1 MMVGRS
7 VVIWELIVV
16 PNWSRSKCS
25 SNDVSFLDT
34 SDKMCNEDGA
44 SKLVGKLSLYPTSVA
59 DGASPELRMVEGILE
74 SLYLSRRSNFCSTS
88 EVWKTKKID
97 LFFSTCFMDHERLK
111 VFLAKILVMLSLAN
125 AKVEWFFWSESQ
137 RSFQLASFK
146 IKYWH
151 NKCICIF
158 ITFAFY
164 CTIHKSNFLA
174 LGLLKPC

>member
-1 MMVGRS
+1 MMMVGRS

-88 EVWKTKKID
+88 EVWKTKRLI
-97 LFFSTCFMDHERLK
+97 FFSPLVLWTMRDWRFFWQRFLWCSLSQMLRLSDFSEVK
-111 VFLAKILVMLSLAN
+111 AKEVFNLRHSKSNIDIINAFAFSLLSLSIVRYTN
-125 AKVEWFFWSESQ
+125 Q
-137 RSFQLASFK
+137 
-146 IKYWH
+146 
-151 NKCICIF
+151 IF
-158 ITFAFY
+158 
-164 CTIHKSNFLA
+164 
-174 LGLLKPC
+174 